1 MTHSNYPFMLQPL
14 DLGFT
19 VLKNRVL
26 MGSMHTG
33 LEERPDGFKRLAV
46 FYAERAQ
53 GGVGLMVTGGI
64 SPNES
69 GSITPHGSKLTS
81 PAEVKNHALVTQ
93 AVHLE
98 GGKIAMQVLHT
109 GRYAF
114 HKKLVSPSALQ
125 APINIY
131 TPHALTSEE
140 IETQIQDF
148 VTCAQLAREA
158 GYDGVEI
165 MGSEGYLLNQFIAR
179 RTNQRTDKWGGS
191 YQNRIRFP
199 VEIVKRIR
207 QKAGADFIII
217 FRLSMLDL
225 VENGSNWDEVLILAQ
240 ALVKAGA
247 TMLNTGIGWH
257 EARIPTIASVVPR
270 AAFTWVTARLKAA
283 IEVPL
288 ITTNRINTP
297 EVAEKALIN
306 SHADM
311 VSLARPLLADA
322 AFVRKASENR
332 ADEICTCIACNQ
344 ACLDHIFQMRT
355 ASCLVNP
362 RACHETELI
371 IAPVTIKK
379 RIAVVG
385 AGAAGLSFAITA
397 AKRGHDVALFEKL
410 AQIGGLL
417 CVACK
422 IPGKEEFNETLR
434 YYKKQLELFGINVH
448 LSCEVSALHLINQ
461 GFDEVVLAT
470 GVVPRK
476 IKLEGTDHPSVLTY
490 MDILAER
497 KKAGKCVAII
507 GAGGIGFDVA
517 EFITHPGT
525 YDASEQDSF
534 FSTWGIDTQLK
545 KEGGLTEARSQEP
558 RRQVYLL
565 QRKAAKMGKTLGKTT
580 GWIHRATLAQRKVTM
595 LNGVSY
601 QKIDHQG
608 LHIQKAG
615 KDMLLEVDTI
625 IICAGQESLN
635 DLQAPLED
643 AGMRVHLIGGADKA
657 AELNAKRAIFQGT
670 KLAAAI

>member
-1 MTHSNYPFMLQPL
+1 MTHSNYPFMLKPL

-33 LEERPDGFKRLAV
+33 LEETPDGFQRLAA

-64 SPNES
+64 SPNKS
-69 GSITPHGSKLTS
+69 GCITPHGSKLTGS
-81 PAEVKNHALVTQ
+81 AEVKNHALVTL

-98 GGKIAMQVLHT
+98 GGKIAMQILHT

-114 HKKLVSPSALQ
+114 HKKLVSSSALQ

-165 MGSEGYLLNQFIAR
+165 MGSEGYLITQFITR

-225 VENGSNWDEVLILAQ
+225 VEKGSTWDEVLILAQ

-257 EARIPTIASVVPR
+257 EARIPTIASIVPR
-270 AAFTWVTARLKAA
+270 AAFTWVTARLKAVVA
-283 IEVPL
+283 VPL
-288 ITTNRINTP
+288 IATNRINTP
-297 EVAEKALIN
+297 EIAEKILAGGN
-306 SHADM
+306 ADM

-385 AGAAGLSFAITA
+385 AGAAGLAFAITA
-397 AKRGHDVALFEKL
+397 AKRGHDVTLFEKQAL
-410 AQIGGLL
+410 IGGLL
-417 CVACK
+417 SVACK

-434 YYKKQLELFGINVH
+434 YYKKQLEFFGVKVCLN
-448 LSCEVSALHLINQ
+448 CKVSVDHLINQ

-476 IKLEGTDHPSVLTY
+476 IRIEGIDHPSALTY
-490 MDILAER
+490 MDVLTER
-497 KKAGKCVAII
+497 KKAGKRVAVI

-517 EFITHPGT
+517 EFITHPSA
-525 YDASEQDSF
+525 DDKPEQNSF
-534 FSTWGIDTQLK
+534 CSIWGIDMQLQ
-545 KEGGLTEARSQEP
+545 KEGGLTEAQSQEP
-558 RRQVYLL
+558 RRQKALL
-565 QRKAAKMGKTLGKTT
+565 ALWPPRHHHAR
-580 GWIHRATLAQRKVTM
+580 WRW
-595 LNGVSY
+595 
-601 QKIDHQG
+601 
-608 LHIQKAG
+608 
-615 KDMLLEVDTI
+615 
-625 IICAGQESLN
+625 
-635 DLQAPLED
+635 
-643 AGMRVHLIGGADKA
+643 RV
-657 AELNAKRAIFQGT
+657 R
-670 KLAAAI
+670 

>member
-1 MTHSNYPFMLQPL
+1 MHSTYPFMLKPL

-19 VLKNRVL
+19 TLKNRVL

-33 LEERPDGFKRLAV
+33 LEENPNGFQRLAV

-64 SPNES
+64 SPNKS
-69 GSITPHGSKLTS
+69 GCITPHGSKLTHS
-81 PAEVKNHALVTQ
+81 TEVKNHALVTQ

-98 GGKIAMQVLHT
+98 GGKIAMQILHT

-140 IETQIQDF
+140 IETQIRDF
-148 VTCAQLAREA
+148 VTCAQLARQA

-165 MGSEGYLLNQFIAR
+165 MGSEGYLINQFISR
-179 RTNQRTDKWGGS
+179 RTNLRTDEWGGS
-191 YQNRIRFP
+191 YENRIRFP
-199 VEIVKRIR
+199 LEIVKRIR

-225 VENGSNWDEVLILAQ
+225 VENGSNWDEILILAQ
-240 ALVKAGA
+240 ALVEQGV

-257 EARIPTIASVVPR
+257 EARIPTIASLVPR
-270 AAFTWVTARLKAA
+270 AAFTWVTARLKAVVT
-283 IEVPL
+283 VPL
-288 ITTNRINTP
+288 IATNRINTP
-297 EVAEKALIN
+297 GIAEKVLADG
-306 SHADM
+306 HADM

-322 AFVRKASENR
+322 AFVQKASENR

-344 ACLDHIFQMRT
+344 ACLDHIFQMRI

-362 RACHETELI
+362 RACHETELMM
-371 IAPVTIKK
+371 APVTRKK

-385 AGAAGLSFAITA
+385 AGAAGLTMAITA
-397 AKRGHDVALFEKL
+397 AKRGHELTLFEKQSL
-410 AQIGGLL
+410 IGGLL
-417 CVACK
+417 NVACK

-434 YYKKQLELFGINVH
+434 YYKKQLELTGVNVH
-448 LSCEVSALHLINQ
+448 LNCKVSAQRLIDQ
-461 GFDEVVLAT
+461 EFDEVVLAT

-476 IKLEGTDHPSVLTY
+476 IRLEGIDHPSVLTY
-490 MDILAER
+490 MDVLTER
-497 KKAGKCVAII
+497 KKVGKRVAVI
-507 GAGGIGFDVA
+507 GAGGIGFDVSD
-517 EFITHPGT
+517 FITHPGAS
-525 YDASEQDSF
+525 DKSEQDAF
-534 FSTWGIDTQLK
+534 FNTWGIDTQLK
-545 KEGGLTEARSQEP
+545 ADGGLTATQSQEP
-558 RRQVYLL
+558 LRQVYLL

-580 GWIHRATLAQRKVTM
+580 GWIHRATLARRKVAM

-601 QKIDHQG
+601 LKIDDLG

-615 KDMLLEVDTI
+615 EEILLQVDTI
-625 IICAGQESLN
+625 IICAGQEPLN
-635 DLQAPLED
+635 DLQAPLEEQ
-643 AGMRVHLIGGADKA
+643 GMNVHLIGGADQA
-657 AELNAKRAIFQGT
+657 GELNAKRAISQGT
-670 KLAAAI
+670 KLGAVI

>member
-1 MTHSNYPFMLQPL
+1 MHSNYPFMLKPL

-19 VLKNRVL
+19 TLKNRVL

-33 LEERPDGFKRLAV
+33 LEETPDGFERLAT

-64 SPNES
+64 APNKS
-69 GSITPHGSKLTS
+69 GCITPDGSKLTS
-81 PAEVKNHALVTQ
+81 SAEVKNHILVTQ

-98 GGKIAMQVLHT
+98 GGKIAMQIMHT

-114 HKKLVSPSALQ
+114 HKKLVSASALR

-165 MGSEGYLLNQFIAR
+165 MGSEGYLINQFITR
-179 RTNQRTDKWGGS
+179 RTNQRTDDWGGS

-207 QKAGADFIII
+207 QKAGTDFIII

-225 VENGSNWDEVLILAQ
+225 VEDGSNWDEVLILAQ
-240 ALVKAGA
+240 ALVKAGV

-257 EARIPTIASVVPR
+257 EARIPTIAGQVPR
-270 AAFTWVTARLKAA
+270 AAFTWVTARLKPTVA
-283 IEVPL
+283 VPL

-297 EVAEKALIN
+297 EIAEKVLADG
-306 SHADM
+306 HADM

-332 ADEICTCIACNQ
+332 TDEICTCIACNQ
-344 ACLDHIFQMRT
+344 ACLDHIFQMRI

-385 AGAAGLSFAITA
+385 AGAAGLAFAITA
-397 AKRGHDVALFEKL
+397 AKRGHNVTLFEKQNL
-410 AQIGGLL
+410 IGGLL
-417 CVACK
+417 REACK
-422 IPGKEEFNETLR
+422 IPGKEEFNTTLR
-434 YYKKQLELFGINVH
+434 YYKKQLKLTGVKVCLN
-448 LSCEVSALHLINQ
+448 SKVSAQNLINQ
-461 GFDEVVLAT
+461 EFDEIVLAT

-476 IKLEGTDHPSVLTY
+476 IKLEGTDHPSVMTY
-490 MDILAER
+490 MDVLTER
-497 KKAGKCVAII
+497 KKVGKRAAVI

-517 EFITHPGT
+517 EFVTHSSA
-525 YDASEQDSF
+525 DDKSERDIF
-534 FSTWGIDTQLK
+534 FNTWGIDTQLK
-545 KEGGLTEARSQEP
+545 KDGGLTEAQSHEP

-580 GWIHRATLAQRKVTM
+580 GWIHRATLTQRKVVM

-601 QKIDHQG
+601 QKIDDQG

-615 KDMLLEVDTI
+615 ENMLLEVDTI

-635 DLQAPLED
+635 DLQVPLED
-643 AGMRVHLIGGADKA
+643 AGMNVHLIGGADKA
-657 AELNAKRAIFQGT
+657 AELDAKRAISQGT
-670 KLAAAI
+670 KLAAVI

>member
-1 MTHSNYPFMLQPL
+1 MMHSNYPFMLKPL

-19 VLKNRVL
+19 TLKNRVL

-33 LEERPDGFKRLAV
+33 LEEIPDGFQRLAA

-69 GSITPHGSKLTS
+69 GCITPHGSKLTS
-81 PAEVKNHALVTQ
+81 SAEVKNHALVTL

-98 GGKIAMQVLHT
+98 GGKIAMQILHT

-114 HKKLVSPSALQ
+114 HKKLVSPSALR

-131 TPHALTSEE
+131 TPHALTSEQ

-165 MGSEGYLLNQFIAR
+165 MGSEGYLITQFITR

-199 VEIVKRIR
+199 LEIVKRIR

-225 VENGSNWDEVLILAQ
+225 VEKGSNWNEVLILAQ

-257 EARIPTIASVVPR
+257 EARIPTIASIVPR
-270 AAFTWVTARLKAA
+270 AAFTWVTARLKAVVA
-283 IEVPL
+283 VPL
-288 ITTNRINTP
+288 IATNRINTP
-297 EVAEKALIN
+297 EIAEKILAGGN
-306 SHADM
+306 ADM

-371 IAPVTIKK
+371 IAPVTRKK
-379 RIAVVG
+379 FIAVVG
-385 AGAAGLSFAITA
+385 AGAAGLSMAITA
-397 AKRGHDVALFEKL
+397 AKRGHDVTLFEKQAL
-410 AQIGGLL
+410 IGGLL

-422 IPGKEEFNETLR
+422 IPGKEEFNATLS
-434 YYKKQLELFGINVH
+434 YYKKQLELASVKVH
-448 LSCEVSALHLINQ
+448 LNCKVSAQRLINQ

-476 IKLEGTDHPSVLTY
+476 IRLEGTDHPSVLTY
-490 MDILAER
+490 MDVLTER
-497 KKAGKCVAII
+497 KKVGKRAAII
-507 GAGGIGFDVA
+507 GAGGVGFDVA
-517 EFITHPGT
+517 EFITHP
-525 YDASEQDSF
+525 DASDKSEQDAF

-545 KEGGLTEARSQEP
+545 MDGGLTAAQSQEP
-558 RRQVYLL
+558 CRQVYLL

-595 LNGVSY
+595 LNGVS
-601 QKIDHQG
+601 
-608 LHIQKAG
+608 
-615 KDMLLEVDTI
+615 
-625 IICAGQESLN
+625 GQEPLN
-635 DLQAPLED
+635 NLQEPLEEQ
-643 AGMRVHLIGGADKA
+643 GMHVHLIGGADLA
-657 AELNAKRAIFQGT
+657 AELNAKRAISQGT
-670 KLAAAI
+670 KLGAVI